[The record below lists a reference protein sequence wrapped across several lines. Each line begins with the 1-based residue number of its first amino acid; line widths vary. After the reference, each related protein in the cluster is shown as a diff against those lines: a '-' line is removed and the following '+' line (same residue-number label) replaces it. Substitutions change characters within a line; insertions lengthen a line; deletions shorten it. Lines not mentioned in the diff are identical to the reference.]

1 MIGSGPSLLQELQAM
16 AKQKRQIRM
25 KVQVNALE
33 QINLHA
39 AGIDV
44 GAEEMYVAV
53 ASDRDT
59 QSVRSF
65 PTFTADLRR
74 LAEWLKTCQIK
85 TVAMEATGV
94 YWIPL
99 YELLEEE
106 GFEVC
111 LVNARHLKNVS
122 GRKTD
127 VLDCQWIQQ
136 LHTYGLLRPSFRPPE
151 QIVAIRSLVRHREM
165 LVQYRSAHIQHM
177 QKALT
182 LMNVRLTNV
191 LSDITGV
198 TGLRIIRAIL
208 AGERNP
214 KQLAQFRDERC
225 KKSEAEIAKSLEG
238 HYKREHVFA
247 LKQALELYDFY
258 DQQLQACD
266 AELEAMYQ
274 EFDPPEDPGTPP
286 PAPRTQKRRK
296 NQAHFDLAPA
306 LYRLTGVDLTQI
318 DGVDEL
324 TVQKVLSEIGTDMS
338 KWPTVKHFTSW
349 LHLCPNTK
357 ITGGKVIQ
365 SGVQPTKNRASAA
378 LRVAAASLKTS
389 DSALGAYFRR
399 MRARLG
405 TPAAIT
411 ATAHKLAR
419 IIYFMLKHRMPYR
432 DFGADYYDQQHR
444 DRVLRNLNRR
454 AARLGF
460 RLEPALPEVS

>member
-1 MIGSGPSLLQELQAM
+1 M
-16 AKQKRQIRM
+16 AKQKPQMKM
-25 KVQVNALE
+25 KVQVDALK
-33 QINLHA
+33 QINLNA

-44 GAEEMYVAV
+44 GAQEVYVAV
-53 ASDRDT
+53 PPDRSE

-65 PTFTADLRR
+65 PTFTADLGN
-74 LAEWLKTCQIK
+74 LAEWLKACHIQ

-99 YELLEEE
+99 FEILEEK

-136 LHTYGLLRPSFRPPE
+136 LHTYGLLNPSFRPPE

-182 LMNVRLTNV
+182 LMNLRLSNV

-198 TGLRIIRAIL
+198 SGLRIIRAIL

-214 KQLAQFRDERC
+214 HKLAQMRDERC

-238 HYKREHVFA
+238 HYKREHLFA

-258 DQQLQACD
+258 DQQLKACD

-274 EFDPPEDPGTPP
+274 EVDPPENPGTPP
-286 PAPRTQKRRK
+286 PASRTQKRRK
-296 NQAHFDLAPA
+296 NQAHFDLSPA
-306 LYRLTGVDLTQI
+306 LYRLAGIDLTQI
-318 DGVDEL
+318 DGIDEL
-324 TVQKVLSEIGTDMS
+324 TAQKVLSETGTNMS
-338 KWPTVKHFTSW
+338 KWPTVKNFTSW
-349 LHLCPNTK
+349 LHLCPNNK
-357 ITGGKVIQ
+357 ITGGKVIHT
-365 SGVQPTKNRASAA
+365 GVQPTKNRATIA
-378 LRVAAASLKTS
+378 LKVAAASLKNS
-389 DSALGAYFRR
+389 NSALGAYYRR
-399 MRARLG
+399 MRARQG
-405 TPAAIT
+405 APAAIT
-411 ATAHKLAR
+411 STAHKLAR
-419 IIYFMLKHRMPYR
+419 IIYFMLKEKKPYHDFGSDYYEKQYR
-432 DFGADYYDQQHR
+432 DR
-444 DRVLRNLNRR
+444 IIRNLNRR
-454 AARLGF
+454 ASLLGYK
-460 RLEPALPEVS
+460 LEPLCQPVS

>member
-1 MIGSGPSLLQELQAM
+1 M
-16 AKQKRQIRM
+16 AKQKHAMQR

-33 QINLHA
+33 QINPNA
-39 AGIDV
+39 AGIDI
-44 GAEEMYVAV
+44 GAEEVWAAV
-53 ASDRDT
+53 PPDRDEE
-59 QSVRSF
+59 SVQVF
-65 PTFTADLRR
+65 PTFTADLHR
-74 LAEWLKTCQIK
+74 LAEWLKACGIE

-99 YELLEEE
+99 FEILEAY
-106 GFEVC
+106 GFEVY

-136 LHTYGLLRPSFRPPE
+136 LHTYGLLNPSFRPPE
-151 QIVAIRSLVRHREM
+151 AIVALRSLVRHREM

-182 LMNVRLTNV
+182 QMNLRLTSV

-198 TGLRIIRAIL
+198 TGLKILRTIL
-208 AGERNP
+208 AGERDP
-214 KQLAQFRDERC
+214 HKLAQLRDERC
-225 KKSEAEIAKSLEG
+225 QKSEAEIAKALEG
-238 HYKREHVFA
+238 HYKREHLFA
-247 LKQALELYDFY
+247 LRQALELYDFY
-258 DQQLQACD
+258 DRQLQACD
-266 AELEAMYQ
+266 TELEAMYQ
-274 EFDPPEDPGTPP
+274 EFEPSEDPGTPP

-296 NQAHFDLAPA
+296 NQAHFDLGGA

-324 TVQKVLSEIGTDMS
+324 TLQKVLSEIGTDMS

-349 LHLCPNTK
+349 LHLCPNNK
-357 ITGGKVIQ
+357 ITGGKVKHR
-365 SGVQPTKNRASAA
+365 GVQPTQNRASTA
-378 LRVAAASLKTS
+378 LRVAAASLKSS
-389 DSALGAYFRR
+389 DSALGAFFRR

-419 IIYFMLKHRMPYR
+419 IIYFLLKERKPYH
-432 DFGADYYDQQHR
+432 DFGADHYEQQYR
-444 DRVLRNLNRR
+444 ERVLRNLNRR
-454 AARLGF
+454 AAKLGF
-460 RLEPALPEVS
+460 RLEPAVPGVS

>member
-1 MIGSGPSLLQELQAM
+1 MG
-16 AKQKRQIRM
+16 KQKRQTKV
-25 KVQVNALE
+25 KVQVKALE
-33 QINLHA
+33 QIKPHA

-44 GAEEMYVAV
+44 GAEEVYVAV
-53 ASDRDT
+53 PPGRDS
-59 QSVRSF
+59 QSVRTF
-65 PTFTADLRR
+65 ATFTVDLQR
-74 LAEWLKTCQIK
+74 LAEWLKACQIE
-85 TVAMEATGV
+85 TVAMESTGV

-99 YELLEEE
+99 YEILEGK

-136 LHTYGLLRPSFRPPE
+136 LHTYGLLNPSFRPPE

-198 TGLRIIRAIL
+198 TGLKIIRAIL

-214 KQLAQFRDERC
+214 QFLASFREPGC
-225 KKSEAEIAKSLEG
+225 KKSETEIAKSLEG
-238 HYKREHVFA
+238 HYKREHLFA

-258 DQQLQACD
+258 DCQLQACD

-274 EFDPPEDPGTPP
+274 EFDPPEDTGNPP
-286 PAPRTQKRRK
+286 PAKRTQKRRK
-296 NQAHFDLAPA
+296 NQAHFDLRPA

-349 LHLCPNTK
+349 LRLCPNNK

-365 SGVQPTKNRASAA
+365 TGVQPTKNRASVA
-378 LRVAAASLKTS
+378 LRIAAASLKTS
-389 DSALGAYFRR
+389 DSALGAFYRR

-419 IIYFMLKHRMPYR
+419 IFYFMLKRRMPFHDCGANYYELQYR
-432 DFGADYYDQQHR
+432 S
-444 DRVLRNLNRR
+444 RVIRNLNRR
-454 AARLGF
+454 AAKLGF
-460 RLEPALPEVS
+460 RLEPAVLAVS